1 VVDVVA
7 FARRL
12 TGLILALTMVAGL
25 PIAAA
30 RAGCVCDHGH
40 DGTARSASA
49 KPHVCTSACTAE
61 TCPMHR
67 RTAAAAHDKT
77 GATGG
82 DGIRC
87 GCAGQAQALLA
98 QATVVGVVPLA
109 LTFAAPQFARPSHPS
124 VAEAPLSLAA
134 SPPAPPPRA

>member
-1 VVDVVA
+1 MVA

-12 TGLILALTMVAGL
+12 TGFILTLTMIVGL

-30 RAGCVCDHGH
+30 RAGCVCDHHH
-40 DGTARSASA
+40 DGGATGVAQPHECTA
-49 KPHVCTSACTAE
+49 ACTAE

-67 RTAAAAHDKT
+67 AGSPAAHDTT
-77 GATGG
+77 GKARG
-82 DGIRC
+82 DAMRC
-87 GCAGQAQALLA
+87 GCAGQAQALIA
-98 QATVVGVVPLA
+98 QATVVGVLPSS
-109 LTFAAPQFARPSHPS
+109 LTFDAPVFARPSRTS

>member
-1 VVDVVA
+1 MVA
-7 FARRL
+7 LTRRL
-12 TGLILALTMVAGL
+12 TGLILALSMIAGL
-25 PIAAA
+25 PVAAA

-40 DGTARSASA
+40 DGTATAAR
-49 KPHVCTSACTAE
+49 PHVCTSACTAE

-77 GATGG
+77 GAARG

-87 GCAGQAQALLA
+87 GCAGEAQALIA
-98 QATVVGVVPLA
+98 QATVVGVVPIA
-109 LTFAAPQFARPSHPS
+109 IAFDAPLFARPSRTS

>member
-1 VVDVVA
+1 VVTVVA

-12 TGLILALTMVAGL
+12 TGLILALSMVVGL

-40 DGTARSASA
+40 DGAAA
-49 KPHVCTSACTAE
+49 GAAEKPHVCTSHCTAA

-67 RTAAAAHDKT
+67 AGGSAAHDRT
-77 GATGG
+77 GR
-82 DGIRC
+82 DGLRC
-87 GCAGQAQALLA
+87 DCAGQAQALIA
-98 QATVVGVVPLA
+98 QATLVGVLPPAIAVDAPL
-109 LTFAAPQFARPSHPS
+109 FARPLHTS

-134 SPPAPPPRA
+134 SPPAPPPRG

>member
-1 VVDVVA
+1 MVA

-12 TGLILALTMVAGL
+12 TGFILALTMISGL

-30 RAGCVCDHGH
+30 RAGCVCDHHH
-40 DGTARSASA
+40 DGTATAA
-49 KPHVCTSACTAE
+49 QPHECTAACTAA

-67 RTAAAAHDKT
+67 GSAAAHDRT
-77 GATGG
+77 GTARGG
-82 DGIRC
+82 DAMRC
-87 GCAGQAQALLA
+87 GCAGQAQALIA
-98 QATVVGVVPLA
+98 QATVVGVLPAA
-109 LTFAAPQFARPSHPS
+109 LTFDAPVFARPSRTS

>member
-1 VVDVVA
+1 VVTVVA

-12 TGLILALTMVAGL
+12 TGLILSLSMLLGL

-40 DGTARSASA
+40 DGSVASA
-49 KPHVCTSACTAE
+49 AEKPHVCTSHCTAA

-67 RTAAAAHDKT
+67 GNGSAAHDKT
-77 GATGG
+77 GRGHGG
-82 DGIRC
+82 GMRC
-87 GCAGQAQALLA
+87 DCAGQAQALIA
-98 QATVVGVVPLA
+98 QATVVGVLPPAIAVDAPL
-109 LTFAAPQFARPSHPS
+109 FARPSRTS

>member
-1 VVDVVA
+1 VVA

-12 TGLILALTMVAGL
+12 TGFILAFSMLAGL

-40 DGTARSASA
+40 DGTATGSAT
-49 KPHVCTSACTAE
+49 PHECTAACTAE

-67 RTAAAAHDKT
+67 RTTPAAHDKT
-77 GATGG
+77 GAARGG
-82 DGIRC
+82 DVMRC
-87 GCAGQAQALLA
+87 GCAGQAQALIA
-98 QATVVGVVPLA
+98 QATVVGVLPASVS
-109 LTFAAPQFARPSHPS
+109 FDAPVFARPARTSA
-124 VAEAPLSLAA
+124 AEAPLSLAA